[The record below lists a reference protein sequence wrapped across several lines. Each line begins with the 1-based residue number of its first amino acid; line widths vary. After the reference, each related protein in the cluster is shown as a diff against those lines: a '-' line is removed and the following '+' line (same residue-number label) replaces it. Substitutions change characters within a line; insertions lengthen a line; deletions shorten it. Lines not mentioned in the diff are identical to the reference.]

1 MYSVGWTHR
10 AVADLHSKVKT
21 KPIRK
26 YLVEVSRTSLHRH
39 FPKWGGSTEDLKL
52 WRRGVTEKDEAFLDR
67 LEDHSIN
74 LDDGRDE
81 GRNYVLV
88 YYKEETAANEDRYEI
103 TGVLTNGEM
112 AAAW

>member
-10 AVADLHSKVKT
+10 AVADLRSKVKT
-21 KPIRK
+21 KAVRK

-39 FPKWGGSTEDLKL
+39 FPRWGGSTEDLKL
-52 WRRGVTEKDEAFLDR
+52 WRRGVTEQDEAFLDQ
-67 LEDHSIN
+67 LEDRDISLN
-74 LDDGRDE
+74 DGQDE

-88 YYKEETAANEDRYEI
+88 YHREETVDGDRYEI